1 MSQIIVYTYKKTDGF
16 NGVAVCTPTDESTI
30 NTVLLN
36 DCPEGAIVID
46 DSELPQGDDAN
57 YFDAWELVDNK
68 VVVNQAK
75 KTEIQNAKTA
85 KETALAKLIAL
96 GLTEE
101 EATALGAK

>member
-1 MSQIIVYTYKKTDGF
+1 MSKIIVYKYTKSDGF
-16 NGVAVCTPTDESTI
+16 NGVAICTPQDESDI
-30 NTVLLN
+30 DAVLIN
-36 DCPEGAIVID
+36 DCPEGAIIID

-57 YFDAWELVDNK
+57 YFDAWELVDGK
-68 VVVNQAK
+68 VSVNQAK

-101 EATALGAK
+101 EATALGN